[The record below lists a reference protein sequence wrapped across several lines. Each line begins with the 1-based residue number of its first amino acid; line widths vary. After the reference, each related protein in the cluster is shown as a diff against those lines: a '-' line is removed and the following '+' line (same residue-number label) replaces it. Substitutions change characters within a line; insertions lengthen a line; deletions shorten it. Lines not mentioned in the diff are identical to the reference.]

1 MRAILLRTAKIIQH
15 ELGGEFPASVEGLLA
30 LPGIGKYTA
39 NAIASLVFDADVA
52 TLDANI
58 RRVIA
63 RVFLMKKPARSPEGE
78 RDLWRYAQENV
89 PHGKA
94 GEYNQALMDVGA
106 TLCTPK
112 KPLCNRCP
120 LATLCEAH
128 RKGVEESLPLLGSKP
143 TIPHITVSAA
153 AITNRSKVL
162 IARRP
167 SKGLLGGMWEFP
179 GGKVESGESL
189 EECLAREIKE
199 ELGAIIT
206 VGKSIGTFHHTYSHF
221 KVTLHCFW
229 CKKIEGEFRALH
241 HEELTWVKPEDLR
254 NFPMGK
260 LDRTISKQLMN

>member
-1 MRAILLRTAKIIQH
+1 
-15 ELGGEFPASVEGLLA
+15 
-30 LPGIGKYTA
+30 
-39 NAIASLVFDADVA
+39 
-52 TLDANI
+52 
-58 RRVIA
+58 
-63 RVFLMKKPARSPEGE
+63 
-78 RDLWRYAQENV
+78 
-89 PHGKA
+89 
-94 GEYNQALMDVGA
+94 MDVGA

-128 RKGVEESLPLLGSKP
+128 RKGVEESLPLLGVKP
-143 TIPHITVSAA
+143 TIPHITVTAA

-179 GGKVESGESL
+179 GGKVESDESL

-229 CKKIEGEFRALH
+229 CKKIEGKFRALQ
-241 HEELTWVKPEDLR
+241 HEELTWAKPEDLG

-260 LDRTISKQLMN
+260 LDRMISEQLMKASLNHHIKEN